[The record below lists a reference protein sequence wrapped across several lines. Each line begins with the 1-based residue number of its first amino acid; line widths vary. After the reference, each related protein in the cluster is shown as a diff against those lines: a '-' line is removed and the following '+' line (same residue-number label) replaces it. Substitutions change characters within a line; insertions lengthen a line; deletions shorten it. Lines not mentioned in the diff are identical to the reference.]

1 MWELDHKEGRM
12 LKNWCLQN
20 VVLEKTLENPLNSK
34 EIKPVD
40 LKGNQSWILIGRTDA
55 KAEAPIFWP
64 LDVNSQLIGKNPD
77 AGKDWSRKKREWQRM
92 RWMRWLN
99 GITNSVGV
107 KLANSGRWWGIGR
120 PDVLQSMGSQRVGHN
135 LATSWKKALS
145 WQWRLWILALPLL
158 LKACVT
164 HSKS

>member
-1 MWELDHKEGRM
+1 M
-12 LKNWCLQN
+12 LKNWCIQN
-20 VVLEKTLENPLNSK
+20 VVLEKTLESPLNSK

-40 LKGNQSWILIGRTDA
+40 LKRNQSWILIGRTDA

-77 AGKDWSRKKREWQRM
+77 AGKDWRQKEKRVTKDEMAEWHYQFSGYELGKLWEMVRD
-92 RWMRWLN
+92 REGWRATVP
-99 GITNSVGV
+99 GITKSWTQLGD
-107 KLANSGRWWGIGR
+107 WTTI
-120 PDVLQSMGSQRVGHN
+120 
-135 LATSWKKALS
+135 SWKETLS

>member
-1 MWELDHKEGRM
+1 M
-12 LKNWCLQN
+12 LKNWCIQN
-20 VVLEKTLENPLNSK
+20 VVLEKTLESPLNSK

-40 LKGNQSWILIGRTDA
+40 LKRNQSWILIGRTDA
-55 KAEAPIFWP
+55 KAEAPICWP

-77 AGKDWSRKKREWQRM
+77 AGKDWRQKEKRVTKDEMAEWHHQFSGYELGKLWEMVRD
-92 RWMRWLN
+92 REGWRATVP
-99 GITNSVGV
+99 GIT
-107 KLANSGRWWGIGR
+107 K
-120 PDVLQSMGSQRVGHN
+120 
-135 LATSWKKALS
+135 SWTQLGDLTTISWIETLS